1 MNAIEAGTLCIIVG
15 GCPENIGSIVE
26 VIKHLGKYENR
37 TDAYLIKTITGRN
50 FNQLVIKNN
59 LTKGNSPE
67 AVTDRHKLKPIS
79 GDDLLVEM
87 ADEVACEI

>member
-1 MNAIEAGTLCIIVG
+1 MNAIKAGTLCIIIG

-26 VIKHLGKYENR
+26 VIKHLGKYGNR

-50 FNQLVIKNN
+50 FNQLVIRNN
-59 LTKGNSPE
+59 LTKGNSSE

-79 GDDLLVEM
+79 GDDLLVDIT
-87 ADEVACEI
+87 DEVACEI